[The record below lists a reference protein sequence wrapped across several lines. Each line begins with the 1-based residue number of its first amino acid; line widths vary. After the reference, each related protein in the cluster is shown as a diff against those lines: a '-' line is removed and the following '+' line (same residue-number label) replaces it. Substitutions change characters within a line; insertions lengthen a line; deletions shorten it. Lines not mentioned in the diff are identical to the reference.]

1 MGLGIVPVFTAQSR
15 AVTDEMTKKLR
26 ETNVNLV
33 EASFRN
39 ILAVIVFSRKSLK
52 PFLIT
57 WSIIQQVPNT
67 LILPT
72 LLLGLPGSNG
82 LRGKL
87 PEKTNSDVLCP
98 EIKER
103 ERLAPISGL

>member
-1 MGLGIVPVFTAQSR
+1 MGLGILPVFTAKCR

-26 ETNVNLV
+26 EANVNLV
-33 EASFRN
+33 AYFQN
-39 ILAVIVFSRKSLK
+39 ILAVIFFSRKSLK

-82 LRGKL
+82 LKGNL

-103 ERLAPISGL
+103 ERLAPVIGL

>member
-1 MGLGIVPVFTAQSR
+1 MGLGILPVFTAKCR

-26 ETNVNLV
+26 EANVNLV
-33 EASFRN
+33 AYFQN
-39 ILAVIVFSRKSLK
+39 ILAVIFFSRKSLK

-82 LRGKL
+82 LKGNL

-103 ERLAPISGL
+103 ERLAPIIGL